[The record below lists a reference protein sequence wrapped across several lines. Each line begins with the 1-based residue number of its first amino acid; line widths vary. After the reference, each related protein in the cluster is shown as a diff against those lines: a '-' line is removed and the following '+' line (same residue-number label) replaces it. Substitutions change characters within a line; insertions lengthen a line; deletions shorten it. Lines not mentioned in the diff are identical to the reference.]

1 MLAALV
7 MPIGLRAA
15 ACPPARARATSLG
28 ALVPAE
34 PVTAAGSDVVAGGGQ
49 DLRRVAGPAVN
60 YATRQHV
67 IDPR

>member
-34 PVTAAGSDVVAGGGQ
+34 PVTAAGSDVVAGAVKTSAA
-49 DLRRVAGPAVN
+49 LRALR
-60 YATRQHV
+60 
-67 IDPR
+67 